1 MSNNLSYIHPDAKI
15 GANVEIGP
23 FVTIYDDVEIG
34 EGTRIYP
41 NVTIFPGARIGRNC
55 RIFPGAVI
63 AAIPQDLKFHGEYTT
78 AEIGDNTTLREC
90 VTVNRGTAA
99 KGKTVIGSNNLIMAY
114 CHIAHDCILGNNIII
129 SNSSQLA
136 GEVTV
141 DDNAVIGGGT
151 LVHQFSHLGSYI
163 MIQGGS
169 HVNKDVPPYV
179 TAAKSPISYVGLN
192 LVGLRRH
199 GFSSEKIE
207 ELQEIYRRLFAS
219 DSNLSDA
226 LNMIEAEMPA
236 STERNNIIN
245 FIRNSSRGVIKGIHL
260 VE

>member
-136 GEVTV
+136 GEVIV

-179 TAAKSPISYVGLN
+179 PAAKSPISYVGLN
-192 LVGLRRH
+192 LVGLRRR

-207 ELQEIYRRLFAS
+207 ELQERYRRLFAS

>member
-1 MSNNLSYIHPDAKI
+1 MNNNLSYIHPNAKI
-15 GANVEIGP
+15 GANVEISP
-23 FVTIYDDVEIG
+23 FVTIHDDVEIG
-34 EGTRIYP
+34 EGTHIYS

-99 KGKTVIGSNNLIMAY
+99 KGKTIIGNNNLIMAY

-136 GEVTV
+136 GAVTV
-141 DDNAVIGGGT
+141 DDFAVIGGGT
-151 LVHQFSHLGSYI
+151 LVHQFSHLGSHI

-179 TAAKSPISYVGLN
+179 TAAKSPISNGGLN
-192 LVGLRRH
+192 LVGLRRR

-219 DSNLSDA
+219 DLNLTDA
-226 LNMIEAEMPA
+226 LNMIEAEIPA
-236 STERNNIIN
+236 SIERDNIIN
-245 FIRNSSRGVIKGIHL
+245 FIKNSSRGVIKGIHL

>member
-1 MSNNLSYIHPDAKI
+1 
-15 GANVEIGP
+15 
-23 FVTIYDDVEIG
+23 
-34 EGTRIYP
+34 
-41 NVTIFPGARIGRNC
+41 
-55 RIFPGAVI
+55 
-63 AAIPQDLKFHGEYTT
+63 
-78 AEIGDNTTLREC
+78 
-90 VTVNRGTAA
+90 
-99 KGKTVIGSNNLIMAY
+99 
-114 CHIAHDCILGNNIII
+114 
-129 SNSSQLA
+129 
-136 GEVTV
+136 
-141 DDNAVIGGGT
+141 
-151 LVHQFSHLGSYI
+151 

-192 LVGLRRH
+192 LVGLRRR